1 MNEIINAIPEYVLTA
16 VISAVFIFAIKYV
29 RTYVHGKALH
39 AKTVQSKELWS
50 FIDQVSETAVTSLVG
65 TDKAGDQKFEDA
77 TKLVQDALKKQGFT
91 TVDVKQIEAAVQAAY
106 EKSPLTP
113 TATPEAGKDPV
124 LEAIKTAPN
133 RANDISKEAQ
143 SCQSVQ

>member
-1 MNEIINAIPEYVLTA
+1 MNTIIDAIPEYVLTA
-16 VISAVFIFAIKYV
+16 VISAIFIFAIKYAHA
-29 RTYVHGKALH
+29 YVQDLAMH

-50 FIDQVSETAVTSLVG
+50 FIDQVAETAVTSLVG
-65 TDKAGDQKFEDA
+65 ADKAGDQKFEDA
-77 TKLVQDALKKQGFT
+77 TKLVQGALTKQGFT

-113 TATPEAGKDPV
+113 TTKPVGSNDPV

-133 RANDISKEAQ
+133 RANDVNEEG
-143 SCQSVQ
+143 